1 MLHPHDDL
9 ALSGFELTLT
19 QDGNLMVR
27 PSARL
32 TPELREFVRLH
43 KASILERLANPPAIP
58 HFGSGVTA
66 EAVAAHASR
75 MKDGPSV
82 ERELFAMLD
91 LEAAHP
97 DRWRGLR
104 EAVAAIRWNRRPTG
118 RRAEQ
123 GDSV

>member
-1 MLHPHDDL
+1 MLHPCDELTL
-9 ALSGFELTLT
+9 AGFELALT
-19 QDGNLMVR
+19 TDGSLMVR
-27 PSARL
+27 PSSRL
-32 TPELREFVRLH
+32 TPYLREFVRLN
-43 KASILERLANPPAIP
+43 KAAIVERLANPPAITTL
-58 HFGSGVTA
+58 GSGVTA

-75 MKDGPSV
+75 MTDGPSV
-82 ERELFAMLD
+82 ERELFLMLD

-104 EAVAAIRWNRRPTG
+104 EAVAAIRWNKRPTG